1 MRERG
6 YQSVAFRGRALRRG
20 AMLARM
26 ASPDSA
32 ARRPCDL
39 MIHGAAELAT
49 PLGSTPLGG
58 AAMGRIQV
66 VPDGAV
72 AIADGRIVAVGPA
85 REIEAR
91 HAPARRLDARGGL
104 VVPGFVDAHSHP
116 VFVGTREEEFELR
129 TRGATYV
136 EIAQAG
142 GGILSSVRG
151 VRAAGE
157 EQLLALLLAR
167 AERFLDHGTTTLEAK
182 SGYGLTLADELKS
195 LRAIAAANRVQPLEL
210 VPTFLGAHDYPL
222 EHRADKARYVDLL
235 VEEML
240 PAVAAA
246 GLAQGADVFVEA
258 HVYDVASA
266 RRILLKAK
274 ELGLARRLHADQ
286 LSLSGGALLAAEVG
300 AASAD
305 HLEHVDEAGAEA
317 LLAAGVVPVLAP
329 LVPLYLRQEREAPGR
344 MLVDRGLPVAVST
357 DFNPGSCYCLNMQ
370 EALAFAALRYRM
382 TAAECLVA
390 ATLNP
395 ACALGL
401 GATHGTLEPG
411 KQADLVVLDMPNHR
425 RLAYELGRNAVRAVV
440 KRGVVVRERAGPTL

>member
-1 MRERG
+1 
-6 YQSVAFRGRALRRG
+6 
-20 AMLARM
+20 M
-26 ASPDSA
+26 AG
-32 ARRPCDL
+32 C
-39 MIHGAAELAT
+39 AELAT
-49 PLGSTPLGG
+49 PTGSAPKGG
-58 AAMGRIQV
+58 AAMGSIVV

-72 AIADGRIVAVGPA
+72 AIGAGRILAVGPA
-85 REIEAR
+85 RELEAR
-91 HAPARRLDARGGL
+91 FEPRRRLDARGGL

-136 EIAQAG
+136 EIAQQG

-157 EQLLALLLAR
+157 EQLLALVLAR
-167 AERFLDHGTTTLEAK
+167 LERFLDHGTTTLEAK
-182 SGYGLTLADELKS
+182 SGYGLATADELKS
-195 LRAIAAANRVQPLEL
+195 LRVLATANRLQPLEL
-210 VPTFLGAHDYPL
+210 VATFLGAHDYPA
-222 EHRADKARYVDLL
+222 EYRERKQAYVDLV

-240 PAVAAA
+240 PAVAEAK
-246 GLAQGADVFVEA
+246 LAQGADVFVEA
-258 HVYDVASA
+258 HVYDLAAA

-274 ELGLARRLHADQ
+274 ELGLVRRLHADQ
-286 LSLSGGALLAAEVG
+286 LSLSGGARLAAEVG

-305 HLEHVDEAGAEA
+305 HLEHVDDAGAEA
-317 LLAAGVVPVLAP
+317 LLGAGVVPVLAP

-344 MLVDRGLPVAVST
+344 RLVDMGLPVAVSC
-357 DFNPGSCYCLNMQ
+357 DFNPGSCYCVNMQ
-370 EALAFAALRYRM
+370 EALAFAALRYRLG
-382 TAAECLVA
+382 AAECLTA

-401 GATHGTLEPG
+401 GATHGTLEAG

-440 KRGVVVRERAGPTL
+440 KRGVVVRERPGPTL

>member
-1 MRERG
+1 MLQPMPPPEP
-6 YQSVAFRGRALRRG
+6 AAPRA
-20 AMLARM
+20 
-26 ASPDSA
+26 
-32 ARRPCDL
+32 CDL
-39 MIHGAAELAT
+39 LVHGAAELAT
-49 PLGSTPLGG
+49 PLGCAPLGG
-58 AAMGRIQV
+58 AAMGRIRV

-72 AIADGRIVAVGPA
+72 AIVDGRIADVGPA
-85 REIEAR
+85 RELEAR
-91 HAPARRLDARGGL
+91 WSSARRLDARGGL
-104 VVPGFVDAHSHP
+104 VLPGFVDAHSHP
-116 VFVGTREEEFELR
+116 VFVGTREEEYELR

-136 EIAQAG
+136 EIAQRG

-151 VRAAGE
+151 VREAAE
-157 EQLLALLLAR
+157 EELLRLLLAR

-182 SGYGLTLADELKS
+182 SGYGLTLVDELKS
-195 LRAIAAANRVQPLEL
+195 LRAIAAANRLQPLEL

-222 EHRADKARYVDLL
+222 EHRDHKARYVDLL

-240 PAVAAA
+240 PAVAAS

-258 HVYDVASA
+258 HVYDVAAA

-286 LSLSGGALLAAEVG
+286 LTLSGGALLAAEVG

-305 HLEHVDEAGAEA
+305 HLEHVDDAGAEA
-317 LLAAGVVPVLAP
+317 LLQAGVVPVLAP
-329 LVPLYLRQEREAPGR
+329 LVPLYLRQAQEAPGR
-344 MLVDRGLPVAVST
+344 KLVDRGLPVAIST
-357 DFNPGSCYCLNMQ
+357 DFNPGSCYCVNLV

-401 GATHGTLEPG
+401 GASHGTLEVG
-411 KQADLVVLDMPNHR
+411 KQADLVVLDVPRHE
-425 RLAYELGRNAVRAVV
+425 RLVYELGRNLARAVV
-440 KRGVVVRERAGPTL
+440 KRGVVVRERPGATL